1 MNPDLVCS
9 LCVFGDTEEISMKEG
24 ESVTFNSGLT
34 EITDD
39 EILWKFRRENTVIAK
54 INKQAKSFTVYDDV
68 LGGMFRDRLKLDKQT
83 GSLTIT
89 NITAEHAGAYE
100 LQINY
105 MSISYFL
112 PVYGELN
119 ICLTCFIYNPHT
131 ILFFF
136 LSVLVLYYYYFGNHI
151 LS

>member
-9 LCVFGDTEEISMKEG
+9 LSVFGDTEEISMKEG
-24 ESVTFNSGLT
+24 ESVTFSSGLT

-54 INKQAKSFTVYDDV
+54 INKQAKSFTVYDEV

-89 NITAEHAGAYE
+89 NITTEHAGAYE

-119 ICLTCFIYNPHT
+119 ICFIYNPHT
-131 ILFFF
+131 ILFCICLF
-136 LSVLVLYYYYFGNHI
+136 LFYIIII
-151 LS
+151 LEITF